1 MQKPERCKRILE
13 LLLKNADGMTG
24 MELARHLNVSS
35 RTIRSDIKMLQEL
48 LADQKGRLLAVP
60 NRGYKLLPEDDA
72 EDLLH
77 LLESKGGSVGLA
89 SAEEQQNYI
98 ISRFLECSLKDMS
111 VTQMTLADE
120 MYVGLSTIKNYLH
133 TTRERFAEY
142 ASRSCSIRAKACVLM
157 RRNAICAALSS
168 TICMRFGT
176 RECRGCSLTR
186 SAAMRWIKFSRRP
199 QASAIS
205 S

>member
-89 SAEEQQNYI
+89 SGEEQQNYI
-98 ISRFLECSLKDMS
+98 ISRFMECSLKDMS

-142 ASRSCSIRAKACVLM
+142 AVKIVQHKSEGLRIDAEECDLRSFIVDYLHEVRD
-157 RRNAICAALSS
+157 
-168 TICMRFGT
+168 
-176 RECRGCSLTR
+176 
-186 SAAMRWIKFSRRP
+186 
-199 QASAIS
+199 
-205 S
+205 